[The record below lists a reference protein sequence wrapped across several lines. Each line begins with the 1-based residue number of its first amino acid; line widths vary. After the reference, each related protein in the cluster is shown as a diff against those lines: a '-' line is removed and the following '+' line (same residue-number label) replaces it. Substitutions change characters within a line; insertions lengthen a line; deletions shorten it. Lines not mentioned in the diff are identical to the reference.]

1 MTPAGLIALTA
12 GASSAVID
20 PRLGG
25 ALLDLSHAGEPVLRR
40 ASEEALRTLGVRA
53 AACYPL
59 LPYANRIAG
68 GQLPAAGRIF
78 TLRANFPP
86 EPHAVHGLGWQRPWE
101 LVRAEASMAELIL
114 QYEADT
120 PADWPFA
127 FEARQSFELDG
138 SGLAIELS
146 LTNRD
151 VSAWPAGL
159 GLHPNFPLRTGAS
172 LQFEAAGAW
181 SNGPDH
187 LPADPVCGA
196 AWDFTK
202 ARPIAA
208 LALDHDFHGW
218 RGQARI
224 GTGTG
229 TGFGSASA
237 IRICA
242 SEVFS
247 VLRVF
252 TAVGRG
258 FFAVEPMTHVADAVH
273 RPVFA
278 GSGYRLLQP
287 GETLTGTVAIM
298 LEEAE

>member
-1 MTPAGLIALTA
+1 MSPPGLIALTA

-25 ALLDLSHAGEPVLRR
+25 ALLDFSRAGEPVLRR
-40 ASEEALRTLGVRA
+40 ASPEGLRTLGVRA

-59 LPYANRIAG
+59 LPYANRIG
-68 GQLPAAGRIF
+68 GGRLPAAGRIF
-78 TLRANFPP
+78 TLRPNFPP
-86 EPHAVHGLGWQRPWE
+86 EPHAIHGLGWQRPWE
-101 LVRAEASMAELIL
+101 VVRAQACAAELIL

-120 PADWPFA
+120 PGDWPFA
-127 FEARQSFELDG
+127 FEARQSFRLDG
-138 SGLAIELS
+138 RGLMIALS
-146 LTNRD
+146 VTNRD

-159 GLHPNFPLRTGAS
+159 GLHPNFPWRTDAT

-202 ARPIAA
+202 ARPIAS

-218 RGQARI
+218 CGQARI
-224 GTGTG
+224 GAGAG
-229 TGFGSASA
+229 AGSAGA
-237 IRICA
+237 IRVSA
-242 SEVFS
+242 SEVFP

-252 TAVGRG
+252 TSAGRG
-258 FFAVEPMTHVADAVH
+258 FFAVEPMTHVTDAVH
-273 RPVFA
+273 RLGIA
-278 GSGYRLLQP
+278 GSGYRLLEP

-298 LEEAE
+298 PEDA

>member
-1 MTPAGLIALTA
+1 MLTA
-12 GASSAVID
+12 GALHAVID

-25 ALLDLSHAGEPVLRR
+25 AVLDLSRAGEPVLRR
-40 ASEEALRTLGVRA
+40 ASQEALRRLGVRA

-68 GQLPAAGRIF
+68 AQLPAAGRIF

-86 EPHAVHGLGWQRPWE
+86 EPHAVHGVGWQRPWKV
-101 LVRAEASMAELIL
+101 VRAEASSAELIL

-120 PADWPFA
+120 PADWPFT

-138 SGLAIELS
+138 SGLTIALS
-146 LTNRD
+146 VTNRD
-151 VSAWPAGL
+151 APAWPAGL
-159 GLHPNFPLRTGAS
+159 GLHPNFPLRPGAT

-181 SNGPDH
+181 SNGPDQ
-187 LPADPVCGA
+187 LPAGPVCGA

-202 ARPIAA
+202 ARPVTA

-229 TGFGSASA
+229 SAGA
-237 IRICA
+237 IRVSA

-252 TAVGRG
+252 TPVGRG
-258 FFAVEPMTHVADAVH
+258 FFAVEPMTHVTDAVH
-273 RPVFA
+273 RPGVA

-287 GETLTGTVAIM
+287 GETLTGSVAIM